1 MLQARSDLYPFTYTP
16 SLHPVH
22 RKRVHPAH
30 SAERTGGFKT
40 FSQGEVILPSDWL
53 HGQNTDL

>member
-22 RKRVHPAH
+22 RKRVHPA
-30 SAERTGGFKT
+30 ERTGGFKT
-40 FSQGEVILPSDWL
+40 FSQGEVILRSDWL
-53 HGQNTDL
+53 SGQNTDL

>member
-40 FSQGEVILPSDWL
+40 FSQGEVIIVL
-53 HGQNTDL
+53 